1 MVDLYIALGLVVI
14 VIIVY
19 LLSRMK
25 LLPKKSLLFVIGA
38 LVGVFGLGIF
48 NRLKRDNLVKELEK
62 REKALKEREKKLG
75 ELKDQSDISE
85 QKLREM
91 KAEFER
97 QRAAYEKEILRLK
110 AKSKEEKE
118 KIDKLS
124 GDDLHDAFW
133 DATG

>member
-25 LLPKKSLLFVIGA
+25 LLPKKSLLFVIGG
-38 LVGVFGLGIF
+38 LLGVLGLGLF
-48 NRLKRDNLVKELEK
+48 NRLRRDSLVKELEK
-62 REKALKEREKKLG
+62 REKALKEREKKLE
-75 ELKDQSDISE
+75 ELKNRSEISE
-85 QKLREM
+85 QKLNEM

-97 QRAAYEKEILRLK
+97 QRAAYEKEILSLK

-124 GDDLHDAFW
+124 GDELHDAFW